1 MILDDLVA
9 ATKRRLQREKEL
21 ISVDDMKAKAAAAP
35 TKDPQAV
42 YDRFNAPGIHLI
54 GEVKKASPSKGLI
67 ADQFP
72 YLEIAKD
79 YDQHGVSAIS
89 VLTEPDYFKGDIRY
103 LQEIAANVS
112 VPVLRKDF
120 VIDSYMLYQAKAA
133 GASIVLLIVAILSD
147 QQLKDYFKLAHELG
161 LAALVEA
168 HDEQELKRAVN
179 VGAKLIGV
187 NNRDLRTFDVSLN
200 NSIKLRK
207 LVPNNIAFVAESG
220 IHTRD
225 DVKVMEANHMNGI
238 LIGEAL
244 MTAPDKA
251 EKITQ
256 LLGVWWHDAN
266 QNLWL
271 NARTRYAG
279 G

>member
-9 ATKRRLQREKEL
+9 VTKRRMKREQAT
-21 ISVDDMKAKAAAAP
+21 ISLAEMQAKAAATP
-35 TKDPQAV
+35 TKDPQLV

-67 ADQFP
+67 AANFP

-89 VLTEPDYFKGDIRY
+89 VLTEPDYFKGDIHY
-103 LQEIAANVS
+103 LKDIAAAVN

-120 VIDSYMLYQAKAA
+120 VVDPYMLYQAKAA

-147 QQLKDYFKLAHELG
+147 QQLKDYFKLAHDLG

-168 HDEQELKRAVN
+168 HDEQELQRALD

-187 NNRDLRTFDVSLN
+187 NNRDLRTFNVSLN

-207 LVPNNIAFVAESG
+207 LVPDNIAFVAESG

-251 EKITQ
+251 KKITQ
-256 LLGVWWHDAN
+256 LLGV
-266 QNLWL
+266 
-271 NARTRYAG
+271 
-279 G
+279 

>member
-1 MILDDLVA
+1 M
-9 ATKRRLQREKEL
+9 
-21 ISVDDMKAKAAAAP
+21 
-35 TKDPQAV
+35 
-42 YDRFNAPGIHLI
+42 
-54 GEVKKASPSKGLI
+54 
-67 ADQFP
+67 
-72 YLEIAKD
+72 
-79 YDQHGVSAIS
+79 
-89 VLTEPDYFKGDIRY
+89 
-103 LQEIAANVS
+103 
-112 VPVLRKDF
+112 
-120 VIDSYMLYQAKAA
+120 
-133 GASIVLLIVAILSD
+133 LLIVAILSD

-168 HDEQELKRAVN
+168 HDEQELKRAVD

-225 DVKVMEANHMNGI
+225 DVKVMEENHMNGI

-244 MTAPDKA
+244 MTATDKA

-256 LLGVWWHDAN
+256 LLGV
-266 QNLWL
+266 
-271 NARTRYAG
+271 
-279 G
+279 